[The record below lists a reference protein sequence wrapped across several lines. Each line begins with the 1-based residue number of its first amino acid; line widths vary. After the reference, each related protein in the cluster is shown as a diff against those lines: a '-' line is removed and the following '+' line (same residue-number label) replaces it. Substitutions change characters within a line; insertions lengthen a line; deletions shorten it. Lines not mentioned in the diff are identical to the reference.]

1 MILILGGTTEGRM
14 AVKVADE
21 AGSLY
26 YYATRGSLQQIV
38 CKHGIHVTGGMNLP
52 CMIDFCRSH
61 SIRLLVDAAHPFAME
76 LHRTVAAAS
85 EALQLPVVRVERT
98 YPEYTTDLIWCD
110 NYEDAMKKLKE
121 SGITRLLALTTAPP
135 DPASIFPPGSSVR
148 SSHSRAF
155 RLLQPV
161 SYICPDDH
169 PP

>member
-38 CKHGIHVTGGMNLP
+38 CKHGIHVKGGMDLP

-85 EALQLPVVRVERT
+85 EALQLPVVRVERK
-98 YPEYTTDLIWCD
+98 YPEYTTDLIIQWMINLGTMNLGRKRIRQRCD
-110 NYEDAMKKLKE
+110 
-121 SGITRLLALTTAPP
+121 P
-135 DPASIFPPGSSVR
+135 FPI
-148 SSHSRAF
+148 A
-155 RLLQPV
+155 
-161 SYICPDDH
+161 IMA
-169 PP
+169 